1 MTPESE
7 NKLMIVERSLATF
20 RSNPV
25 AQVEIARKINSK
37 AYEVFEIDRL
47 LSELNKKLF
56 EGKGEIIPVNQAAS
70 IKPEVNQDQDSEQQS
85 RFKRLFTLG
94 YQTEETS
101 LGAELY
107 IKRENLPGTLKSSKL
122 EGVGI
127 KVYQVVNI
135 KEENLS
141 IHVLGKLYFSVSRSS
156 NGRWDNSPTFL
167 NMQSQGKFF
176 SFSLHSIPPA
186 EEVRRSF
193 WENTTQIL
201 RDLSDNNFIPPID
214 PESDDTTSA
223 KGGSRTPK
231 PV

>member
-7 NKLMIVERSLATF
+7 NKLMIVERSLAAF
-20 RSNPV
+20 SSNPV
-25 AQVEIARKINSK
+25 AQVEIARKINSRV
-37 AYEVFEIDRL
+37 YEVFEIDRL
-47 LSELNKKLF
+47 LSELNNRLF
-56 EGKGEIIPVNQAAS
+56 EGKGEIRPVNQAAS
-70 IKPEVNQDQDSEQQS
+70 IKPEVNQDQDSGQQS
-85 RFKRLFTLG
+85 RFKKLFTLG

-107 IKRENLPGTLKSSKL
+107 IKRDSLKSSEP

-135 KEENLS
+135 EEEYLS
-141 IHVLGKLYFSVSRSS
+141 IHVLGKLYFSGRRSS
-156 NGRWDNSPTFL
+156 DGRWNDSPTFL
-167 NMQSQGKFF
+167 SMQSQGKFF
-176 SFSLHSIPPA
+176 GFSLHSIPPA
-186 EEVRRSF
+186 EEVKRAF

-214 PESDDTTSA
+214 LESDDTTCA